1 MQKPGRAPLKNKNFE
16 ALTNGTP
23 LKKVSGP
30 GDPKKEGDRG
40 DSQLLSDKNAR
51 LFGKINKASG
61 KKYTY
66 DDLMQKQKAED
77 AKVKKITRVG
87 PNSKTPITDSRKA
100 KFRINSKSGEMEA
113 Y

>member
-1 MQKPGRAPLKNKNFE
+1 
-16 ALTNGTP
+16 
-23 LKKVSGP
+23 
-30 GDPKKEGDRG
+30 
-40 DSQLLSDKNAR
+40 
-51 LFGKINKASG
+51 
-61 KKYTY
+61 
-66 DDLMQKQKAED
+66 MQKQKAED